1 MNLSDISK
9 KIPVLQKGLSW
20 KYCLVFWIPLLLLAR
35 PLFYL
40 VYSPKWIVYWFTDF
54 NWVLP
59 YGGGFGSTRD
69 VIVSNII
76 RATIM
81 FVPAYYCLIIMH
93 AISKKNSIIEKL
105 VYYLP
110 TITLTLAFIMLYFP
124 NRVISF
130 INSMGNTFRRD
141 LALIWTT
148 SIWVLVIIISLLLL
162 LPRTSQK
169 KLWSIYGLIILNVI
183 VGCSGRLLIDG

>member
-20 KYCLVFWIPLLLLAR
+20 KYCLVFWIPLLLLAS

-40 VYSPKWIVYWFTDF
+40 VYSPKWIVSWFTDF

-59 YGGGFGSTRD
+59 YGGGFGSTRY

-81 FVPAYYCLIIMH
+81 FVPTYFCLIIMH

-183 VGCSGRLLIDG
+183 VGCSAS

>member
-1 MNLSDISK
+1 MNLSNISK
-9 KIPVLQKGLSW
+9 KISLLQKGANW
-20 KYCLVFWIPLLLLAR
+20 KYCLVFWIPLLLLAS
-35 PLFYL
+35 PLFYV

-69 VIVSNII
+69 VIVRNII

-81 FVPAYYCLIIMH
+81 FVPTYFSLIIMH

-148 SIWVLVIIISLLLL
+148 SIWVLIIIISLLLL

-183 VGCSGRLLIDG
+183 VGCSAS

>member
-1 MNLSDISK
+1 MNLSNISK

-40 VYSPKWIVYWFTDF
+40 VYSPKWIVSWFTDF
-54 NWVLP
+54 NWVFP
-59 YGGGFGSTRD
+59 YGGGLGSTRD

-81 FVPAYYCLIIMH
+81 FVPTYFSLIIMH

>member
-1 MNLSDISK
+1 MFSFLDSATTF
-9 KIPVLQKGLSW
+9 G
-20 KYCLVFWIPLLLLAR
+20 
-35 PLFYL
+35 
-40 VYSPKWIVYWFTDF
+40 
-54 NWVLP
+54 WVLP

-81 FVPAYYCLIIMH
+81 FVPAYFCLIIMH

-124 NRVISF
+124 NRPCVDLDYF
-130 INSMGNTFRRD
+130 YLGFGNNYFF
-141 LALIWTT
+141 
-148 SIWVLVIIISLLLL
+148 VIIAA
-162 LPRTSQK
+162 K
-169 KLWSIYGLIILNVI
+169 N
-183 VGCSGRLLIDG
+183 

>member
-1 MNLSDISK
+1 MRGETMKGKSK
-9 KIPVLQKGLSW
+9 KSTYSTTFGVDP
-20 KYCLVFWIPLLLLAR
+20 YCLAFWIPLLLLAS
-35 PLFYL
+35 PLFYA

-81 FVPAYYCLIIMH
+81 FVPTYFSLIIMH

-183 VGCSGRLLIDG
+183 VGCSAS

>member
-40 VYSPKWIVYWFTDF
+40 VYSPKWIVSWFTDF
-54 NWVLP
+54 NWVFP

-81 FVPAYYCLIIMH
+81 FVPAYFCLII
-93 AISKKNSIIEKL
+93 KKNSIIEKL

-148 SIWVLVIIISLLLL
+148 SIWVLVIITSLLLL

>member
-1 MNLSDISK
+1 MK
-9 KIPVLQKGLSW
+9 FVLLEELG
-20 KYCLVFWIPLLLLAR
+20 
-35 PLFYL
+35 
-40 VYSPKWIVYWFTDF
+40 
-54 NWVLP
+54 
-59 YGGGFGSTRD
+59 
-69 VIVSNII
+69 VS
-76 RATIM
+76 
-81 FVPAYYCLIIMH
+81 
-93 AISKKNSIIEKL
+93 NSIIEKL

-183 VGCSGRLLIDG
+183 VGCSAS

>member
-9 KIPVLQKGLSW
+9 KISLLQKGLSW
-20 KYCLVFWIPLLLLAR
+20 KYCLAFWIPLLLLAR
-35 PLFYL
+35 PLFYT
-40 VYSPKWIVYWFTDF
+40 VYSPKWIVSWFTDF

-81 FVPAYYCLIIMH
+81 FVPTYFSLIIMH

-183 VGCSGRLLIDG
+183 VGCSAS

>member
-9 KIPVLQKGLSW
+9 KISLLQKGLSW
-20 KYCLVFWIPLLLLAR
+20 KYCLAFWIPLLLLAR
-35 PLFYL
+35 PLFYT
-40 VYSPKWIVYWFTDF
+40 VYSPKWIVSWFTDF

-59 YGGGFGSTRD
+59 L
-69 VIVSNII
+69 I

-81 FVPAYYCLIIMH
+81 FVPTYFSLIIMH

-183 VGCSGRLLIDG
+183 VGCSAS

>member
-1 MNLSDISK
+1 MNLSNISK
-9 KIPVLQKGLSW
+9 KISLLQKGANW
-20 KYCLVFWIPLLLLAR
+20 KYCLVFWIPLLLLAS

-54 NWVLP
+54 NWGFP
-59 YGGGFGSTRD
+59 YGGGLGSTNG
-69 VIVSNII
+69 VIVRNVI

-81 FVPAYYCLIIMH
+81 FVPAYFCLIIMH

-169 KLWSIYGLIILNVI
+169 KLWNIYGLIILNVI

>member
-20 KYCLVFWIPLLLLAR
+20 KYCLVFWIPLLLLAS
-35 PLFYL
+35 PLFYA
-40 VYSPKWIVYWFTDF
+40 VYSPKWIVHWFTDF
-54 NWVLP
+54 NWVFP
-59 YGGGFGSTRD
+59 YGGGLGSTNG
-69 VIVSNII
+69 VIVGNVI

-81 FVPAYYCLIIMH
+81 FVPAYSCLIIMH

-183 VGCSGRLLIDG
+183 VGCSAS

>member
-20 KYCLVFWIPLLLLAR
+20 KYCLVFWIPLLLLAS

-54 NWVLP
+54 NWVFP
-59 YGGGFGSTRD
+59 YGGGLGSTNG
-69 VIVSNII
+69 VIVRNVI

-81 FVPAYYCLIIMH
+81 FVPAYFCLIIMH

-148 SIWVLVIIISLLLL
+148 SIWVLVIIISFLLL

-183 VGCSGRLLIDG
+183 VGCSAS

>member
-20 KYCLVFWIPLLLLAR
+20 KYCLVFWIPLLLLAS
-35 PLFYL
+35 PLFYA
-40 VYSPKWIVYWFTDF
+40 VYSPKWIVCWFTDF
-54 NWVLP
+54 NGVFP
-59 YGGGFGSTRD
+59 YGGGLGSTNG
-69 VIVSNII
+69 VIVGNVI

-81 FVPAYYCLIIMH
+81 FVPAYSCLIIMH

-162 LPRTSQK
+162 LPRNSQK

-183 VGCSGRLLIDG
+183 VGCSAS

>member
-20 KYCLVFWIPLLLLAR
+20 KYCLVFWIPLLLLAS
-35 PLFYL
+35 PLFYA
-40 VYSPKWIVYWFTDF
+40 VYSPKWIVSWFTDF
-54 NWVLP
+54 NWVFP
-59 YGGGFGSTRD
+59 YGGGLGSTNG
-69 VIVSNII
+69 VIVRNVI

-81 FVPAYYCLIIMH
+81 FVPAYSCLIIMH

-183 VGCSGRLLIDG
+183 VGCSAS

>member
-9 KIPVLQKGLSW
+9 KIPVLQKGLRW
-20 KYCLVFWIPLLLLAR
+20 KYCLVFWIPLLLLAS
-35 PLFYL
+35 PLFYA

-59 YGGGFGSTRD
+59 YGGGFGSTNA
-69 VIVSNII
+69 VIVGNVI

-81 FVPAYYCLIIMH
+81 FVPAYSCLIIMH

-110 TITLTLAFIMLYFP
+110 TITLTLTFIMLYFP

-169 KLWSIYGLIILNVI
+169 KLWNIYGLIILNVI
-183 VGCSGRLLIDG
+183 VGCSAS

>member
-40 VYSPKWIVYWFTDF
+40 VYSPKWIVCWFTDF
-54 NWVLP
+54 SWVFP
-59 YGGGFGSTRD
+59 YGGGLGSTRD

-81 FVPAYYCLIIMH
+81 FVPAYFCLIIMH